1 MVACPD
7 VDGWDAMNGDGVGT
21 HHQAEVALRQID
33 HGGVEVG
40 TLVEGGRDDRG
51 REGRR
56 GLYKTLMLAPDR
68 SRDHQYSCHACL
80 VFPQKPV
87 HNMDRQSYNL
97 GEVEGGI

>member
-7 VDGWDAMNGDGVGT
+7 VDGRDATDGYGVGT

-40 TLVEGGRDDRG
+40 ALVEGGRDDRG
-51 REGRR
+51 RKGRR

-68 SRDHQYSCHACL
+68 FRDHQHSCHAYV
-80 VFPQKPV
+80 VFP
-87 HNMDRQSYNL
+87 
-97 GEVEGGI
+97 